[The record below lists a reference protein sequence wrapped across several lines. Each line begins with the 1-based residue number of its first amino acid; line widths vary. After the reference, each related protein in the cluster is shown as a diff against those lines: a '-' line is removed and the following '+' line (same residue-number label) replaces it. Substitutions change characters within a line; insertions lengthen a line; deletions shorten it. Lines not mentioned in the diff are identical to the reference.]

1 MTTED
6 LQVAGAA
13 TVLMKDAIMPNLL
26 QTLEGQPAFVHAGPF
41 ANIAHGNSSIVADQ
55 IALKLADYVV
65 TESGFGADI
74 GMEKFFNI
82 KCRYSGLI
90 PNAVVLV
97 ATVRALKMHGGG
109 PAVVAGR
116 PLDRAYTEENLELLE
131 KGVGNLAAHIENV
144 KRFGIPA
151 VVAINRFTTDTD
163 AEIKLVKKMA
173 REAGAEEAVMSEHWA
188 RGGEGA
194 RELAEAV
201 VAACEKPSQ
210 FQFLYPLE
218 WSIKQKIEKIA
229 TDIYGADGV
238 SYEPTAER
246 QIKSFEAAGFGNLP
260 ICMAKTHLSISHD
273 SALKGRPTG
282 FTVPI
287 REVRASAGAGF
298 IFPLVGTMRTMPG
311 LSSIAAYM
319 NVDFDFETGKV
330 VGLF

>member
-1 MTTED
+1 
-6 LQVAGAA
+6 
-13 TVLMKDAIMPNLL
+13 MKDALMPNLM

-97 ATVRALKMHGGG
+97 STVRALKMHGGG

-116 PLDRAYTEENLELLE
+116 ALDKAYTEENLELLE
-131 KGVGNLAAHIENV
+131 KGIENLQAHIENV
-144 KRFGIPA
+144 KKFGIPA
-151 VVAINRFTTDTD
+151 VVAVNRFPHDTD
-163 AEIKLVKKMA
+163 AEVNLLKKLA
-173 REAGAEEAVMSEHWA
+173 IQAGAEQAILAEHWA
-188 RGGEGA
+188 RGGAGA
-194 RELAEAV
+194 AELAEAV
-201 VAACEKPSQ
+201 VAACDKPSN
-210 FQFLYPLE
+210 FDFLYPLD

-238 SYEPTAER
+238 SYEAPADQ
-246 QIKSFEAAGFGNLP
+246 QIRNFEQAGLGNLP
-260 ICMAKTHLSISHD
+260 ICMAKTHLSISHE
-273 SALKGRPTG
+273 AGWKGRPAG

-287 REVRASAGAGF
+287 REVRASADAGF
-298 IFPLVGTMRTMPG
+298 IYPLVGAIRTMPG
-311 LSSIAAYM
+311 LSSVPAYTK
-319 NVDFDFETGKV
+319 VDIDFDTGKI